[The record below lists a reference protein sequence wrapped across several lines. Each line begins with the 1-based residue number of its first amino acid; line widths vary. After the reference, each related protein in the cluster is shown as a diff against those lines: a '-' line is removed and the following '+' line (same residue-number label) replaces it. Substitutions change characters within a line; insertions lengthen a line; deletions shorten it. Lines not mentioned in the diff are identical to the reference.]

1 VSASAP
7 LLPRTA
13 TSPPEASPGS
23 RIRLAAATGAV
34 AKGFSLVAQVVA
46 VAIAVRALGADGFA
60 LYVVI
65 ASLVSWISLAGL
77 GVAPGLTLGIARAAA
92 VGNRTEEARL
102 FVVAL
107 ILMTAVAGLLI
118 GGAVMLG
125 VSGILAQ
132 LMTSWLGSASGDASA
147 ALLCLAMLIAVQLV
161 VMVPEAAQ
169 LGLQTQYMSNVWA
182 GIGAVAAIVAMITVG
197 RSVTSVTAF
206 VLVSQGPQVAA
217 RAANG
222 LFFIFGRRYLLR
234 PAGLRFR
241 HHARPILGSGL
252 AFAGFQVASYLGLQV
267 GLLIMAATVNA
278 ASVALAGVIVR
289 GLTLQSAGMGLITTP
304 TWPAIANALMRRDLR
319 WIRRTHRLLELGVL
333 GYSSLVAVAILV
345 GLEGLIGIWTGTRPA
360 DNVAVRI
367 FVAIYVV
374 VTGFAHVNAMTLV
387 GLGDLRFTATVLV
400 AEAVLVV
407 ALQAVFVPIAGV
419 TGYVGAL
426 AVGAVIVTG
435 WILALRVRL
444 ELGRAAG

>member
-1 VSASAP
+1 VSSSSP
-7 LLPRTA
+7 LERRIANQLG
-13 TSPPEASPGS
+13 ASPGR
-23 RIRLAAATGAV
+23 RIGLAATTGAV

-60 LYVVI
+60 LFVII
-65 ASLVSWISLAGL
+65 ASLVSWISFAGL

-92 VGNRTEEARL
+92 VEDRIEEARL
-102 FVVAL
+102 FL
-107 ILMTAVAGLLI
+107 TSLLLMGAVAAVLI
-118 GGAVMLG
+118 GGAL
-125 VSGILAQ
+125 L
-132 LMTSWLGSASGDASA
+132 LGSTGGLERLLSGWIGAESGDASTA
-147 ALLCLAMLIAVQLV
+147 FLLMAVLIAVQLV
-161 VMVPEAAQ
+161 VVVPEAAQ
-169 LGLQTQYMSNVWA
+169 LGLQTQYVSNIWA
-182 GIGAVAAIVAMITVG
+182 GVGAAAAIIAMVAAGHAIT
-197 RSVTSVTAF
+197 TVTAF
-206 VLVSQGPQVAA
+206 ILISQGPQVAA

-222 LFFIFGRRYLLR
+222 VLFVLGRQYLLR

-241 HHARPILGSGL
+241 HVRPILGSGI

-304 TWPAIANALMRRDLR
+304 TWPAIANALMRRDLP
-319 WIRRTHRLLELGVL
+319 WIRRTHRLLEFGVL
-333 GYSSLVAVAILV
+333 GYSSLVALVILV

-360 DNVAVRI
+360 DNLAVRV

-387 GLGDLRFTATVLV
+387 GMGDLRFTATVLV

-407 ALQAVFVPIAGV
+407 ALQAVFVPMTGV

-426 AVGAVIVTG
+426 AVGAVVLSG

-444 ELGRAAG
+444 ELRNEVAA